1 MSRDHGS
8 GDVRGATADGLGDA
22 AGAGAAAAPLA
33 TGPGPSARP
42 GSGLGLATAPNLRDV
57 GGWPTRDGER
67 VAAGVLYRSTD
78 LSRLAG
84 PDIPAFAGLGIRA
97 VYDLR
102 SAAER
107 AGAPDL
113 LPEGTDYC
121 ALDVLADSTMALP
134 ANLMTLLADPAA
146 ASLAL
151 AGSIVTDLF
160 DSAYREIIA
169 LPSALASYR
178 ALFADLAA
186 AERRP
191 ALVHCTMG
199 KDRTG
204 WAVAALLM
212 LLDVP
217 DEDVMAEYMITNDLL
232 LPALQPVFDQ
242 FRDAGGDPGVLLPV
256 FGVDPAYLAAGL
268 DEMTGLF
275 GSIEGYFSTGLGLDV
290 PTIDALR
297 SAFLTTAL

>member
-1 MSRDHGS
+1 MSRDNGS
-8 GDVRGATADGLGDA
+8 VDVRGATAAGL
-22 AGAGAAAAPLA
+22 GAAAGLV
-33 TGPGPSARP
+33 PSAGP

-57 GGWPTRDGER
+57 GGWSTRDGGR
-67 VAAGVLYRSTD
+67 VATGALYRSTD

-84 PDIPAFAGLGIRA
+84 PDVPAFAGLGIRA

-107 AGAPDL
+107 AGAPDR
-113 LPEGTDYC
+113 LPEGTDYR

-134 ANLMTLLADPAA
+134 ANLMALLADPPA

-151 AGSIVTDLF
+151 AGSTVTDLF

-178 ALFADLAA
+178 ALFGDLAA
-186 AERRP
+186 ADRRP

-204 WAVAALLM
+204 WAAAALLM
-212 LLDVP
+212 LLGVP
-217 DEDVMAEYMITNDLL
+217 EEDVMAEYLITNDLL

-242 FRDAGGDPGVLLPV
+242 FRDAGGDPGVLVPV

-268 DEMTGLF
+268 DEMTLLF
-275 GSIEGYFSTGLGLDV
+275 GSIEGYFSVGLGLDV
-290 PTIDALR
+290 PTVDALR
-297 SAFLTTAL
+297 SAFLQPPP